1 VRTISTNMK
10 DANHCNGHERL
21 RPGTKSR
28 SYVKEK
34 HRVCIT
40 VKYENTSDL
49 YSTKMVFINAECE
62 NTLDLYS
69 TTIVFSNAE
78 YEKALDL
85 YSTKTVITSVL
96 VKLINSKTMR
106 RCFR

>member
-1 VRTISTNMK
+1 MRIIAT
-10 DANHCNGHERL
+10 
-21 RPGTKSR
+21 GTKVSGPER
-28 SYVKEK
+28 ILDLYVKEN
-34 HRVCIT
+34 HRVFIT